1 MFRAIALVG
10 LPVFALF
17 GSSAHAQSGAS
28 AGPTAL
34 TAEDYVEIRRA
45 ALYYNLGWDSA
56 ASVDGGYI
64 VGRSFT
70 SDSVFRRDNGPT
82 WNGNK
87 EVADA
92 AVKTRTGLHHWD
104 SNLVIEPHPEGAKVF
119 RYTLLVN
126 VDAAGKPARVTGG
139 GPLYEVFAKTPAGW
153 FIKNRYHYSAGSGKA
168 TDWPRFEGR
177 SISSAAASAAAQDSA
192 TGQSG
197 GTVNALTA
205 LDYVEIEMLYGW
217 SNIALD
223 SGAENGNMFARTFT
237 PDGVFE
243 FGGRMISGSTSLA
256 ELAAKGEHG
265 LRRWLSNLYV
275 EPSPGGAVGWAYQLD
290 VSIGASAGQT
300 IVREGGLYRDVL
312 VKTAD
317 GWRFKSRTYTPGNTM
332 PASVPPP
339 APR

>member
-1 MFRAIALVG
+1 MFRAISVAG
-10 LPVFALF
+10 LSVFALT
-17 GSSAHAQSGAS
+17 GSSAQAQPRDS
-28 AGPTAL
+28 AAPTAL
-34 TAEDYVEIRRA
+34 TAEDYAEIRRT
-45 ALYYNLGWDSA
+45 ALYYNLGWDNSA
-56 ASVDGGYI
+56 PADGGYI

-70 SDSVFRRDNGPT
+70 PDSIFRRDNGPT

-104 SNLVIEPHPEGAKVF
+104 SNLVIEPHAEGAKVF

-126 VDAAGKPARVTGG
+126 VDPSGKPARVTGG
-139 GPLYEVFAKTPAGW
+139 GPLYEIFAKTPEGW

-168 TDWPRFEGR
+168 IDWPRFEGR
-177 SISSAAASAAAQDSA
+177 SIAAPPTAAAPQGSA
-192 TGQSG
+192 TGRPP
-197 GTVNALTA
+197 TAAHTLTA

-243 FGGRMISGSTSLA
+243 FGGRTISGSSSLA

-275 EPSPGGAVGWAYQLD
+275 EPSPGGAIGWAYQLD

-300 IVREGGLYRDVL
+300 TVREGGLYRDVL
-312 VKTAD
+312 VKTAE